1 MRLRFWPIRHLPQG
15 VCRKLRDLL
24 RPETVAVR
32 LADSVAVLPPVA
44 PLRVAPLLRRVAGTL
59 ALAALAGCATPGAAG
74 VETPTTAYMVEEIE
88 RQIAGGESLSAMQR
102 IWALESDATA
112 LVAADD
118 LAELRNAAL
127 SSMQDELELAWQEQR
142 YLDAAAL
149 VQSLATA
156 GAVASSGPPAAGRS
170 HATPWSVPDLYRR
183 EIKRLIVAG
192 DEVSA
197 LLLGLRAIA
206 GQPYT
211 AADLRALRDLAER
224 TGNARALTL
233 LAAAAAERGLALP
246 VPELPP
252 PPPFAEMLG
261 GTVTVW
267 VDRGVELRRG
277 VGIPDRVIGSGF
289 FIDRRGHLLTN
300 YHVIQSE
307 VDPKYEGYSR
317 LFIRLSDRDDV
328 RVPAKVVGYDRIFDL
343 ALLKAEVEPGYVFS
357 SAAAGAL
364 APGDKVVAIGTPG
377 DLSLAK
383 TVTSGIISATG
394 RRFLQMGDALQ
405 VDAPLNPGNSGG
417 PLLNGSGE
425 LVGVTFAGLEQFEG
439 INFGISYHWIQRV
452 LPKLYRGGDTEHL
465 WIGTSVHRDA
475 GALVVTYVLP
485 GSPAARAGLTS
496 GDRLVRVAH
505 HEVQDI
511 VGVQRHL
518 LGYDAP
524 SLVEVVVQ
532 RDGRRRSL
540 LVSLERRPFSPLE
553 VALQRDARDH
563 ALLPLFG
570 LGVERVGRTLL
581 REEHRVTRVVPGSIA
596 DESRISVDDPVRI
609 EEFGVD
615 EASRTAYLRV
625 LIKKRRAGY
634 LEASVL
640 LVALLEQNH
649 FL

>member
-1 MRLRFWPIRHLPQG
+1 MPLTCPTRQAPGAKSWVRAVAGALA
-15 VCRKLRDLL
+15 LL
-24 RPETVAVR
+24 
-32 LADSVAVLPPVA
+32 
-44 PLRVAPLLRRVAGTL
+44 PLLVP
-59 ALAALAGCATPGAAG
+59 AGCASHRTDGLK
-74 VETPTTAYMVEEIE
+74 TPTTAYVVAEIE

-102 IWALESDATA
+102 IWALESDSSAQVGA
-112 LVAADD
+112 EE
-118 LAELRNAAL
+118 LAGLRSAAL
-127 SSMQDELELAWQEQR
+127 SSMRAELELAWQEQR
-142 YLDAAAL
+142 YLDAAAM

-156 GAVASSGPPAAGRS
+156 ASVDPVGPAAGRS
-170 HATPWSVPDLYRR
+170 LPELYRHEVR
-183 EIKRLIVAG
+183 RLTAAG

-206 GQPYT
+206 EQPYT
-211 AADLRALRDLAER
+211 AADLRTLSDLAER
-224 TGNARALTL
+224 TGNARALRL
-233 LAAAAAERGLALP
+233 LAEAAAERGLVLP
-246 VPELPP
+246 LPELPP
-252 PPPFAEMLG
+252 PPPFADMLG
-261 GTVTVW
+261 GMVTVW
-267 VDRGVELRRG
+267 VDRGVELHRG

-289 FIDRRGHLLTN
+289 FIDRQGHLLTN

-317 LFIRLSDRDDV
+317 LFVRLSNQGDE

-343 ALLKAEVEPGYVFS
+343 ALLKAEVEPGYVFG
-357 SAAAGAL
+357 SAAADTL
-364 APGDKVVAIGTPG
+364 SPGDKVVAIGTPG

-417 PLLNGSGE
+417 PLLNASGE

-452 LPKLYRGGDTEHL
+452 LPKLYRGGAVEHL
-465 WIGTSVHRDA
+465 WLGISVHRD
-475 GALVVTYVLP
+475 GDALRVTYVLP
-485 GSPAARAGLTS
+485 GSPAQQAGLAA

-505 HEVQDI
+505 HVVEDI

-518 LGYDAP
+518 LSYHGP
-524 SLVEVVVQ
+524 TLVELVVE
-532 RDGRRRSL
+532 RDGDRLSR
-540 LVSLERRPFSPLE
+540 LVGLERRPFSPVE
-553 VALQRDARDH
+553 VALQRDTRDH

-570 LGVERVGRTLL
+570 LGVQRIGRTLA
-581 REEHRVTRVVPGSIA
+581 REEHRVTRVVPGSVA

-615 EASRTAYLRV
+615 QASRTAWLKV
-625 LIKKRRAGY
+625 LVKKRRAGY
-634 LEASVL
+634 LQASVL
-640 LVALLEQNH
+640 LAAALEQNH

>member
-1 MRLRFWPIRHLPQG
+1 MPHSRQIRQALG
-15 VCRKLRDLL
+15 AT
-24 RPETVAVR
+24 TVAVSR
-32 LADSVAVLPPVA
+32 KPRVRVVAGALAVLP
-44 PLRVAPLLRRVAGTL
+44 LLAV
-59 ALAALAGCATPGAAG
+59 AGCASHRTDGLK
-74 VETPTTAYMVEEIE
+74 TPTTAYVVAEIE
-88 RQIAGGESLSAMQR
+88 RQIAGGESLTAMQR
-102 IWALESDATA
+102 IWALESDSATQ
-112 LVAADD
+112 VGADE
-118 LAELRNAAL
+118 LAGLRSAAL
-127 SSMQDELELAWQEQR
+127 SSMRDELELAWQEQR

-156 GAVASSGPPAAGRS
+156 AAVAAAGPAADDGEGASRS
-170 HATPWSVPDLYRR
+170 LPELYRHEVR
-183 EIKRLIVAG
+183 RLTAAE

-206 GQPYT
+206 EQPFT
-211 AADLRALRDLAER
+211 AADLRTLRDLAER
-224 TGNARALTL
+224 TGNARALSL
-233 LAAAAAERGLALP
+233 LAEAAAERGLALSF
-246 VPELPP
+246 PELPAL
-252 PPPFAEMLG
+252 PPFADMLG
-261 GTVTVW
+261 GMVTVW

-307 VDPKYEGYSR
+307 VDPTYEGYSR
-317 LFIRLSDRDDV
+317 LFVRLSSQADK

-343 ALLKAEVEPGYVFS
+343 ALLKTEVEPGYVFG
-357 SAAAGAL
+357 SAAANAL
-364 APGDKVVAIGTPG
+364 SPGDQVVAIGTPG

-417 PLLNGSGE
+417 PLLNASGE

-452 LPKLYRGGDTEHL
+452 LPKLYRGGAVEHL
-465 WIGTSVHRDA
+465 WLGISVHRD
-475 GALVVTYVLP
+475 GDALVVTYVLP
-485 GSPAARAGLTS
+485 GSPAAGAGVVP

-505 HEVQDI
+505 HVVEDI

-518 LGYDAP
+518 LGYHAP
-524 SLVEVVVQ
+524 TLVELVVE
-532 RDGRRRSL
+532 RDGDRLSR
-540 LVSLERRPFSPLE
+540 LVGLERRPFSPVE
-553 VALQRDARDH
+553 VALQRDTRDH
-563 ALLPLFG
+563 ALVPLFG
-570 LGVERVGRTLL
+570 LGVQRIGRTLV
-581 REEHRVTRVVPGSIA
+581 REEHRVTRVVPGSVA

-615 EASRTAYLRV
+615 QASRTAWLRV
-625 LIKKRRAGY
+625 LVKKRRAGY
-634 LEASVL
+634 LPASVL
-640 LVALLEQNH
+640 LAAALEQNH

>member
-1 MRLRFWPIRHLPQG
+1 MNGSPP
-15 VCRKLRDLL
+15 RKSRV
-24 RPETVAVR
+24 RAVAR
-32 LADSVAVLPPVA
+32 AFAAL
-44 PLRVAPLLRRVAGTL
+44 PLL
-59 ALAALAGCATPGAAG
+59 ALAGCASHATDGLR
-74 VETPTTAYMVEEIE
+74 TPTTAYVVAEIE
-88 RQIAGGESLSAMQR
+88 RQIAGGESLHAMQR
-102 IWALESDATA
+102 IWALERDSPAQVGA
-112 LVAADD
+112 ED
-118 LAELRNAAL
+118 LAGLRSAAL
-127 SSMQDELELAWQEQR
+127 SSMRAELELAWQEQR
-142 YLDAAAL
+142 YLDAVAL

-156 GAVASSGPPAAGRS
+156 APVDSAKPYAGDAAPAGRS
-170 HATPWSVPDLYRR
+170 LPELYRR
-183 EIKRLIVAG
+183 EVRRLTAAG
-192 DEVSA
+192 HEVSA

-206 GQPYT
+206 EQPYT
-211 AADLRALRDLAER
+211 VAELRTLRELAER
-224 TGNARALTL
+224 TGNARALSL
-233 LAAAAAERGLALP
+233 LAEAAAASGLVFA

-261 GTVTVW
+261 GMVTVW
-267 VDRGVELRRG
+267 VDRGVELHRG

-317 LFIRLSDRDDV
+317 LFVRLSSQGDE

-343 ALLKAEVEPGYVFS
+343 ALLKAEVEPGYVFG
-357 SAAAGAL
+357 SAAADTPS
-364 APGDKVVAIGTPG
+364 PGDKVVAIGTPG

-417 PLLNGSGE
+417 PLLDANGA

-452 LPKLYRGGDTEHL
+452 LPKLYRGGAVEHL
-465 WIGTSVHRDA
+465 WLGISVHRD
-475 GALVVTYVLP
+475 GDALLVTYVLP
-485 GSPAARAGLTS
+485 GSPAAHAGLAP

-505 HEVQDI
+505 HVVEDI

-518 LGYDAP
+518 LGYHGP
-524 SLVEVVVQ
+524 TLVELVVE
-532 RDGRRRSL
+532 RDGARLSR
-540 LVSLERRPFSPLE
+540 LVGLERRPFSPVE
-553 VALQRDARDH
+553 VALQRDTRDR

-570 LGVERVGRTLL
+570 MGVERIGRTLV
-581 REEHRVTRVVPGSIA
+581 REEHRVTRVVPGSVA

-615 EASRTAYLRV
+615 QASRTAWLRV
-625 LIKKRRAGY
+625 LVKKRRAGY
-634 LEASVL
+634 LQASVL
-640 LVALLEQNH
+640 LAAALEQNH